1 MKKQI
6 VYCDMDGSIADLYA
20 QKDWLQRL
28 RAESKNL
35 FLTCAPMTT
44 EERLFELFPSDK
56 YDIRILSM
64 TPKGASKEY
73 CTQVIEEKCEWLD
86 MYFPHLKKRIFRPY
100 GHNKN
105 LRNSANAILI
115 DDSEEIRKNFRG
127 TALNPAEIF

>member
-6 VYCDMDGSIADLYA
+6 VYCDMDGCIYNLYGIDGWLEDLRSE
-20 QKDWLQRL
+20 KPGVFSHD
-28 RAESKNL
+28 
-35 FLTCAPMTT
+35 APMTT

-73 CTQVIEEKCEWLD
+73 CAQVVKEKCQWLD

-105 LRNSANAILI
+105 LRNSVNAILI